1 MIEALRAESA
11 QIERSLGRIEGQL
24 QSLNIAFMQHMQDD
38 AANFK
43 ELKLNQG
50 ITQRKLY
57 IFSGMLIAVM
67 FMIGHADKLIPL
79 LAR

>member
-1 MIEALRAESA
+1 MIEQLRIESA

-24 QSLNIAFMQHMQDD
+24 QSINVSFMQHMQDD

-50 ITQRKLY
+50 VTQKKLY
-57 IFSGMLIAVM
+57 TFSGMMIAVM
-67 FMIGHADKLIPL
+67 FMITHADKFL
-79 LAR
+79 LFVK